1 MSLSFQH
8 DDENQNYILMAKIDN
23 SKNVLHLM
31 KAISFKDFATFYC
44 SSNGLKVT
52 VEDSKSVQANAFIQ
66 ADMFQEYDIKEESI
80 TFKIS
85 LNALVECLNIFGSGS
100 GPGVT
105 TALKMCYNGYGF
117 PLSLLLEEAGVITD
131 CSLKTQDPDDPME
144 FSFCNTE
151 CLKEIFSELDMSSEV
166 DIPKDSDVV
175 ESFSCTQTTRNR
187 YKTTLM
193 KPSIKPLAASLKVSI
208 RTDNRGF
215 LCLQFMIKTEDGH
228 TCFVEYFCA
237 PDEDYDD

>member
-1 MSLSFQH
+1 
-8 DDENQNYILMAKIDN
+8 
-23 SKNVLHLM
+23 
-31 KAISFKDFATFYC
+31 
-44 SSNGLKVT
+44 
-52 VEDSKSVQANAFIQ
+52 
-66 ADMFQEYDIKEESI
+66 EYDIKEESI

-144 FSFCNTE
+144 FSFCNTGVVNKIIMKSE

-166 DIPKDSDVV
+166 MEI
-175 ESFSCTQTTRNR
+175 
-187 YKTTLM
+187 
-193 KPSIKPLAASLKVSI
+193 
-208 RTDNRGF
+208 
-215 LCLQFMIKTEDGH
+215 FMSPDAPFFRISTFGNYGTNH
-228 TCFVEYFCA
+228 CA